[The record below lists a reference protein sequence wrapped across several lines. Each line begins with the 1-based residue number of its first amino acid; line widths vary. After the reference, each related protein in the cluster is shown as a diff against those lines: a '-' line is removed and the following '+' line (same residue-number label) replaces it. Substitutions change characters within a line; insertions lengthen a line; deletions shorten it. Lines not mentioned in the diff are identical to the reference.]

1 MNQSRDEITRLLLA
15 HHEGDEEAFRQLTS
29 LVYDDLRRIAL
40 RQTPVQRGS
49 AVPVQSLSCGCYY
62 PAQEEVSSMESGARG
77 PILVVE
83 DDAETRLAYRALLEH
98 AGWSVDEASDGEQAL
113 RMVNGTLPS
122 LVVID
127 ISLPGVD
134 GWEMTRRLK
143 LDERTRDVPVLLV
156 TGHTLDEDRQ
166 RARDLGCAGYLAK
179 PVSPSQLVEE
189 VERLAERH

>member
-1 MNQSRDEITRLLLA
+1 MSR
-15 HHEGDEEAFRQLTS
+15 
-29 LVYDDLRRIAL
+29 
-40 RQTPVQRGS
+40 
-49 AVPVQSLSCGCYY
+49 
-62 PAQEEVSSMESGARG
+62 GARG
-77 PILVVE
+77 PVLLVE
-83 DDAETRLAYRALLEH
+83 DDEETRLAYRALLEH

-113 RMVNGTLPS
+113 RMFNGTLPRV
-122 LVVID
+122 VVID

-179 PVSPSQLVEE
+179 PVPPSRFVEE
-189 VERLAERH
+189 VERLAERL